1 MARKICGFLAAI
13 ALVVAPGLHWG
24 VLKLRAAAQSSA
36 QPANGVPCFQVDTSW
51 PPKLP
56 KNWVI
61 GDASSVAVDRQGN
74 VYVLHRPR
82 TVPAEQIL
90 TC

>member
-36 QPANGVPCFQVDTSW
+36 QPANGVPSFQVDTSW
-51 PPKLP
+51 LRTGVP
-56 KNWVI
+56 
-61 GDASSVAVDRQGN
+61 G
-74 VYVLHRPR
+74 HPR
-82 TVPAEQIL
+82 VSL
-90 TC
+90 TRVCMANC